1 MAGFGQTRVPPKV
14 ALFLARV
21 FGAALLLLGL
31 FTTWITAPDIFRR
44 AEALD
49 VLVGEA
55 RLIGWKERSEGTR
68 HARYSSICV
77 NFSFK
82 AAPYKFERCTLSPH
96 DFALLQLHMQNG
108 NRTRVWSSEKE
119 CRERGEAGSACHVSR
134 MEINGLLVGDL
145 EDLSG
150 RSWRVLLAPASLT
163 ALGAAFL
170 LFPTPAHLGGRR
182 SKRFIAAYGI
192 AFIGLIAVMFLA
204 YLWITVEPLVGDR
217 WESLNATRPT
227 IRLEALAAVDG
238 APRLALHVNTRSG
251 GRSEWMRY
259 RFPGFD
265 GRHGEINRYSGHHF
279 ADLFDA
285 FADTQSLQIMTFT
298 HANDRMEI
306 DTPLARFTALRFRPW
321 MRAAYRDCWFF
332 YGPRGSGGIRGW
344 VCAALR
350 ERLEPP
356 ELAEILG
363 SVRLIDP

>member
-1 MAGFGQTRVPPKV
+1 
-14 ALFLARV
+14 
-21 FGAALLLLGL
+21 
-31 FTTWITAPDIFRR
+31 
-44 AEALD
+44 
-49 VLVGEA
+49 
-55 RLIGWKERSEGTR
+55 
-68 HARYSSICV
+68 
-77 NFSFK
+77 
-82 AAPYKFERCTLSPH
+82 
-96 DFALLQLHMQNG
+96 MQNG

-150 RSWRVLLAPASLT
+150 RSWRVLFAPVSLA

-182 SKRFIAAYGI
+182 SRRFIAAYGI
-192 AFIGLIAVMFLA
+192 AFIALIAVMCVA

-238 APRLALHVNTRSG
+238 APRLTLQVHKRSG

-285 FADTQSLQIMTFT
+285 FADTQSLQTMTFT
-298 HANDRMEI
+298 HANDRVEI
-306 DTPLARFTALRFRPW
+306 DTPLARFTALRFTPW
-321 MRAAYRDCWFF
+321 ARAAYRDCWFF

-350 ERLEPP
+350 ERLELP